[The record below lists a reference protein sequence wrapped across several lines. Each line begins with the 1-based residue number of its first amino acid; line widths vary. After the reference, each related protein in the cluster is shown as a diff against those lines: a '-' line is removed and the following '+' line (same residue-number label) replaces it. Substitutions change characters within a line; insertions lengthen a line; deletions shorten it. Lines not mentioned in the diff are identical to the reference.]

1 MIVLTIIS
9 FYKPVLFV
17 DLTFGEVTYQID
29 LRVFPV
35 ERFRFPGR
43 RTNHSRSEQIVEMVG
58 MGLSRRCSVSGI
70 SAIGILFSFQ
80 GFLKKNVYFVERYDI
95 EVVVKIDVVG
105 SGDNQ
110 QFLVVSRQP
119 FVGVFAE
126 ITRMGLGP
134 VYHQYGAAYFADVG
148 EDRHI
153 DECQGTGFD
162 DSLV

>member
-1 MIVLTIIS
+1 M
-9 FYKPVLFV
+9 
-17 DLTFGEVTYQID
+17 
-29 LRVFPV
+29 
-35 ERFRFPGR
+35 
-43 RTNHSRSEQIVEMVG
+43 
-58 MGLSRRCSVSGI
+58 
-70 SAIGILFSFQ
+70 
-80 GFLKKNVYFVERYDI
+80 
-95 EVVVKIDVVG
+95 VG